1 MRRLLVVFLVLTVA
15 LAVAVAYKLKQQ
27 DAVLTAPAG
36 GSGIVEGRDVTLASQ
51 VAARVEKVLVAEGQ
65 SVKQGDL
72 LVVLD
77 CRDLDAT
84 IAESEARLVAARAQR
99 DGASA
104 SVKVAKQSAGAA
116 YAQVLAART
125 RGQVTETR
133 EAAAARQ
140 VARLEQVG
148 DGVTAAALDQSQS
161 EVASLSLEKEAAVAA
176 TRATAAQAG
185 AAAAQGQVAEA
196 QARAADATVAS
207 AEAALERA
215 RILRRDCELFA
226 PRAGV
231 VDQVYFEVGELAARG
246 APLVRLV
253 ELDQVT
259 ITFYLPNAELGAAR
273 IGAEVDVTADAYPGV
288 TFTGSVR
295 TVALEAAFTPRNV
308 QTRTDR
314 DRLVYPI
321 EVVVPNPERRLR
333 PGMPA
338 EVRVRGW

>member
-1 MRRLLVVFLVLTVA
+1 MRRLVVLFLVLSLA
-15 LAVAVAYKLKQQ
+15 LVTAVAYKLQAQK
-27 DAVLTAPAG
+27 AVLTAPAG
-36 GSGIVEGRDVTLASQ
+36 GSGIVEGTDLTLASQ
-51 VAARVEKVLVAEGQ
+51 VAARVERVLVTEGQ
-65 SVKQGDL
+65 PVDAGDL
-72 LVVLD
+72 LLVLD
-77 CRDLDAT
+77 CRELDAS
-84 IAESEARLVAARAQR
+84 IAEAEARVTAAQAQR
-99 DGASA
+99 DGAAA
-104 SVKVAKQSAGAA
+104 SIQVARRSAGAA
-116 YAQVLAART
+116 YAQVVAART

-140 VARLEQVG
+140 AARLAQVG
-148 DGVTAAALDQSQS
+148 DGVTAAALDQSQA
-161 EVASLSLEKEAAVAA
+161 EVASLSLEKKAALAA
-176 TRATAAQAG
+176 TRATSAQAS

-196 QARAADATVAS
+196 QARAADAAVAS
-207 AEAALERA
+207 AGAALERA
-215 RILRRDCELFA
+215 RILRRDCTVSA

-231 VDQVYFEVGELAARG
+231 IDVVYYEVGELAARG

-253 ELDQVT
+253 ELDPVT
-259 ITFYLPNAELGAAR
+259 LTFYLPNAELGAVR

-321 EVVVPNPERRLR
+321 EILVPNPEHQLR

-338 EVRVRGW
+338 EVRARSW